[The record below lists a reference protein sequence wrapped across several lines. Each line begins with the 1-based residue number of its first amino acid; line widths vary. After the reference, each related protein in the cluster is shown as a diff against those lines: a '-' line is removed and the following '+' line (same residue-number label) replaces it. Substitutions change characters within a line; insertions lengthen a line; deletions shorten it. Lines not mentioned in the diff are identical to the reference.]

1 MRSSTVIPVVLL
13 ATGATAAEPR
23 ADATRE
29 LPGPVIRIS
38 VDVIQL
44 DVVVTDKQGRHLT
57 DLGPEDFEIREDG
70 RVQPVS
76 HATYVRAGQPWVD
89 PTAPAAAQAPGD
101 DAAVAPAPPRTLVL
115 VYDDF
120 GMSLESAV
128 RARRAFATIVEG
140 LLPTDR
146 VAVLSTSRWNGA
158 LRLSSDPQELL
169 AAVSRLGFH
178 PDSRDRSENSFL
190 SDAGFS
196 RLDGGAY
203 DRNQKLT
210 IDSLGVTMRVVEELQ
225 AIEGRKAI
233 ILVSE
238 GFPDITALG
247 NHYFGMVNW
256 PIDAALGRGKDV
268 PETLRRVG
276 DFAARASVVVH
287 TIDPRGLMTTGL
299 DTTASTTPPL
309 VDRNQLARNTYLLRA
324 SQASL
329 QYLPR
334 ETGGL
339 AFLDSSDL
347 AAGAHRILDDLSG
360 YYLIGYQ
367 PSQLTFDADG
377 VDFHDI
383 EVRVL
388 RKGVKVRTRRG
399 FFGVADEEL

>member
-1 MRSSTVIPVVLL
+1 MRSLTIIPLVLL
-13 ATGATAAEPR
+13 AAGAVAAEPG

-38 VDVIQL
+38 VEVIQL

-76 HATYVRAGQPWVD
+76 HATYVRAGQPWAD
-89 PTAPAAAQAPGD
+89 PTAPPDAQGPGG

-115 VYDDF
+115 VYDDL

-128 RARRAFATIVEG
+128 RARKAFATVVEG

-146 VAVLSTSRWNGA
+146 IAIVSTSQWNGA

-169 AAVSRLGFH
+169 AAVSRLGFD
-178 PDSRDRSENSFL
+178 PASRDRTRNTFFSG
-190 SDAGFS
+190 AGFS
-196 RLDGGAY
+196 RLDGAY

-210 IDSLGVTMRVVEELQ
+210 IDSLEMTMQVVEELR
-225 AIEGRKAI
+225 AVEGRKAI

-238 GFPDITALG
+238 GFPDLTALG
-247 NHYFGMVNW
+247 NHYFGMVDS
-256 PIDAALGRGKDV
+256 PILELGRGQDV

-287 TIDPRGLMTTGL
+287 TIDPRGLSTTGPGVA
-299 DTTASTTPPL
+299 TSTAPPL
-309 VDRNQLARNTYLLRA
+309 VDRNRLARNTSLLRA

-339 AFLDSSDL
+339 AFLDNSDL
-347 AAGAHRILDDLSG
+347 AAGAHRILSDLSG

-367 PSQLTFDADG
+367 PGELTFDADG

-383 EVRVL
+383 EVRVK
-388 RKGVKVRTRRG
+388 RKGVRVRTRRG